1 MNFQKVS
8 QTICSILLIGML
20 LGCQPDGRSGDSKSE
35 TNSTA
40 PRHGLKLHKPK
51 NLATAVDRL
60 VEINE
65 ALQSGEPFPSPLKI
79 EYVEVIHGTG
89 PGAHSHFYPASS
101 YDANAKTEDHDHH
114 DLHEEEAVKRLVA
127 EIPLQTELKD
137 IVKWLP
143 DIAAKSNTSEA
154 EWTTVSDV
162 AKSFTK
168 VIEGIASDASD
179 ADYRDAWKK
188 QTKTIEPLLATLK
201 TLTEKLVGATK

>member
-1 MNFQKVS
+1 MSFQKVS
-8 QTICSILLIGML
+8 QTICSLLLIGML
-20 LGCQPDGRSGDSKSE
+20 LGCQPDGRSVDSKSE

-65 ALQSGEPFPSPLKI
+65 ALQSGEPFPPPLKI

-89 PGAHSHFYPASS
+89 PGAHSHFYSASS
-101 YDANAKTEDHDHH
+101 YDANAKTEDHGHH
-114 DLHEEEAVKRLVA
+114 DHHEEEAVERRVA

-143 DIAAKSNTSEA
+143 DIAAKANTSEA
-154 EWTTVSDV
+154 EWTTVSDA
-162 AKSFTK
+162 AKSLTK
-168 VIEGIASDASD
+168 VIEGIGSDASD